1 MTVLLAFVYVHRLV
15 CLMPTEI
22 RRQCHP
28 LQLGFRLLVCY
39 HVNAW
44 KQIQVLHKSSNTTL
58 FTSCVYMHV
67 CVRVSD

>member
-1 MTVLLAFVYVHRLV
+1 MHMTVLLAFVYIHRIV

-28 LQLGFRLLVCY
+28 LQLGFQLLMRY

-44 KQIQVLHKSSNTTL
+44 KQTQVLHKSSSTTL
-58 FTSCVYMHV
+58 FPVYTCMFV
-67 CVRVSD
+67 